1 MCLEYDE
8 CFISVDVETAGPD
21 PGSYAMLSIGACLV
35 SDPDQSFYIELKP
48 TMMNAT
54 EEALRVSGF
63 SLEELV
69 SEGVPPADA
78 MQRFASWL
86 EEVNQSG
93 EKPVFVA
100 FNAAFDWMFVN
111 TYFHRY
117 LGRNPF
123 GHAALDI
130 KAFFMGLTG
139 SKWSETAMRNA
150 GVWFGEEVHL
160 SHNALHDARDQ
171 ARLFQKMLRN
181 AKVTG
186 QGLSRDVNLEEANE

>member
-1 MCLEYDE
+1 MCLEHDE

-21 PGSYAMLSIGACLV
+21 PESYSLLSIGACLV

-48 TMMNAT
+48 TTMNAT
-54 EEALRVSGF
+54 EEALTVSGF
-63 SLEELV
+63 SLDVLT
-69 SEGVPPADA
+69 SEGVPPEEA

-86 EEVNQSG
+86 EEVNRSG
-93 EKPVFVA
+93 GRPVFVA

-130 KAFFMGLTG
+130 KSYFMGLTG
-139 SKWSETAMRNA
+139 SKWSETAMRHA
-150 GVWFGEEVHL
+150 GGWFDEEVHL
-160 SHNALHDARDQ
+160 THNALHDARDQ
-171 ARLFQKMLRN
+171 ARLFQKMLRDTN
-181 AKVTG
+181 ETG
-186 QGLSRDVNLEEANE
+186 QGRSRDINPEEANE